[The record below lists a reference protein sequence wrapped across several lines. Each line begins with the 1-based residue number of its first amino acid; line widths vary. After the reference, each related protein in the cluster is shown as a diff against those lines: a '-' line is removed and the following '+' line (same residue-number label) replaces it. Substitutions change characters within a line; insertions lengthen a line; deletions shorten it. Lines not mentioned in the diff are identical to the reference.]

1 MVWSRKRWL
10 RSFLIGLGILAAP
23 LGASTVLAQPA
34 IDPFRPFNSQYDPY
48 RTPIGPATPDGGQ
61 SAPMALSGVRGAN
74 QFQDYLNE
82 LQGAGRDGSP
92 RSGIGV
98 PYYRSAIDP
107 RFDKNGSREY
117 RPNRNTEES
126 FERTQALITEKYF
139 AYFTEK
145 DPKKRAELLRNFN
158 RARSQVTRALSARGA
173 KSERLLKAVDP
184 GQSDAVTRNDLD
196 SRPSVATGR
205 RVDTLRKPAESK
217 PRASSA
223 APTSSNPDSD
233 QARDG
238 LAPSI
243 PPAPPLFP
251 GPGTRG
257 SRPRRSPSDILN
269 RSLRLNLDDDPMA
282 PGSTTRTPSRS
293 TTGTNR
299 RAPAPA
305 VPVVPPSDD

>member
-1 MVWSRKRWL
+1 MLWSRKRWL
-10 RSFLIGLGILAAP
+10 RSLLIGLGTLAAP
-23 LGASTVLAQPA
+23 FGTSTVLAQP
-34 IDPFRPFNSQYDPY
+34 IDPFRPLISQYDAY
-48 RTPIGPATPDGGQ
+48 RYPIGPASPGGGQ

-74 QFQDYLNE
+74 QFQNYLDE
-82 LQGAGRDGSP
+82 LQGAGRDGGD

-107 RFDKNGSREY
+107 RFDKDGSREY
-117 RPNRNTEES
+117 RPNKNTDES

-173 KSERLLKAVDP
+173 KSERLL
-184 GQSDAVTRNDLD
+184 DAVTRNDLD
-196 SRPSVATGR
+196 SRPSVATNR

-217 PRASSA
+217 LRASSA
-223 APTSSNPDSD
+223 APPTSNPDSD
-233 QARDG
+233 RARDG
-238 LAPSI
+238 LSPSI
-243 PPAPPLFP
+243 PPAPSLFP

-282 PGSTTRTPSRS
+282 PGSPTRTPSRS

-299 RAPAPA
+299 HAPASA

>member
-23 LGASTVLAQPA
+23 LGASTVLAQPP

-48 RTPIGPATPDGGQ
+48 RTPIGPASPDGGQ

-74 QFQDYLNE
+74 QFQDYLTE
-82 LQGAGRDGSP
+82 LQGAGRDGSQ

-107 RFDKNGSREY
+107 RFDKNGDREY
-117 RPNRNTEES
+117 RPNRRADAT
-126 FERTQALITEKYF
+126 FEQKQALITEKYF

-158 RARSQVTRALSARGA
+158 RARTQVTRALSARGA
-173 KSERLLKAVDP
+173 KSERLL
-184 GQSDAVTRNDLD
+184 DAVTRNDVD

-205 RVDTLRKPAESK
+205 RTDTLRKPAESK

-223 APTSSNPDSD
+223 GAPSPMPDSD
-233 QARDG
+233 RARDG
-238 LAPSI
+238 LSPSI

-251 GPGTRG
+251 GLGTRG

-269 RSLRLNLDDDPMA
+269 RSLRLNTDDA
-282 PGSTTRTPSRS
+282 TTPGTLPRTPGRS
-293 TTGTNR
+293 TTGTNGR
-299 RAPAPA
+299 TPSPTT
-305 VPVVPPSDD
+305 PVVPPSDN

>member
-10 RSFLIGLGILAAP
+10 RSFLMGLGILAAP
-23 LGASTVLAQPA
+23 LGASTVLAQAP

-48 RTPIGPATPDGGQ
+48 RTPIGPASPDGGQ

-74 QFQDYLNE
+74 QFQDYLTE
-82 LQGAGRDGSP
+82 LQGAGRDGSQ

-107 RFDKNGSREY
+107 RFDKNGDREY
-117 RPNRNTEES
+117 RPNRRADAT
-126 FERTQALITEKYF
+126 FEQKQALITEKYF

-173 KSERLLKAVDP
+173 RSEQLLRAVDP

-196 SRPSVATGR
+196 SRPSVATSR

-238 LAPSI
+238 RAPSI

-251 GPGTRG
+251 GLGTRG

-269 RSLRLNLDDDPMA
+269 RSLRLNTDDA
-282 PGSTTRTPSRS
+282 TTPGTLTRTPGRS
-293 TTGTNR
+293 TTGTNGR
-299 RAPAPA
+299 TPSSTT
-305 VPVVPPSDD
+305 PVVPPSDN